1 MITPAWARAAMIVL
15 LAGFIGLGA
24 LWIERPGLQYDE
36 TLFVLASHP
45 RDDAPIAYMM
55 HFHGRPIALMI
66 ISYLGALK
74 GWLYV
79 PILRLWP
86 GSVAAVRLP
95 MLLVGAAGLGFLYL
109 LARRAFGWRTALVA
123 LALAATDPI
132 YLFTTRLDWGPVA
145 IQRLCLLAGCFGVMR
160 WWQQKRL
167 RDLGLGCF
175 AWGVGV
181 FDKATFLWL
190 LAALAL
196 STVLVFG
203 RQSWASLRPK
213 VIAAA
218 LAGLLLG
225 SAAFVYYCWKW
236 PGETF
241 RHEVESP
248 EKYAG
253 KLRGLR
259 QMLEGTTLV
268 GWFSRDMDGRPLE
281 PAGPLARAVYTI
293 APHEPQAETLLL
305 PALLVALL
313 LLPALPFAPWG
324 RGMLFLLLFC
334 LFAFVQMLLIAD
346 AGAIHH
352 QALLLPFPQLFVSAG
367 LIGLRDGVG
376 RWLRSG
382 RSRAAASAVVWLL
395 ALVLVGANLRG
406 VAHYYFRI
414 LGYGGAPGWTEAI
427 YTLDQAL
434 QAGRPEKVVLLDW
447 GLALQL
453 RVLTADRLSLVEAT
467 LPQGPQYDSRYLEA
481 YLTNPRVL
489 FVRHAPGEPVAFPQI
504 GAAFDQFTVSRSYRV
519 DVQETVKDLRGRPI
533 FEILAARP
541 APGTTILPAPTR

>member
-1 MITPAWARAAMIVL
+1 MSTPVWARAAVIVL

-55 HFHGRPIALMI
+55 HFHGRPVALMI

-74 GWLYV
+74 GWLYI

-86 GSVAAVRLP
+86 GSVGAVRLP

-145 IQRLCLLAGCFGVMR
+145 IQRLCLLAGCWGVLR

-203 RQSWASLRPK
+203 RQVWASLRPK
-213 VIAAA
+213 VIATA

-241 RHEVESP
+241 RHEAESP
-248 EKYAG
+248 DKYAG
-253 KLRGLR
+253 KLRGLQ
-259 QMLEGTTLV
+259 QMLEGTALV
-268 GWFSRDMDGRPLE
+268 GWFSREMDDRPLE
-281 PAGPLARAVYTI
+281 PSGALARVVYAV
-293 APHEPQAETLLL
+293 APHEAQAETLLL

-324 RGMLFLLLFC
+324 RGMLFLLLFG
-334 LFAFVQMLLIAD
+334 LFGFVQMLVVAD
-346 AGAIHH
+346 AGALHH
-352 QALLLPFPQLFVSAG
+352 LALLLPFPQVFVAAG
-367 LIGLRDGVG
+367 LMGLLDGAG
-376 RWLRSG
+376 RWLRSA
-382 RSRAAASAVVWLL
+382 RFRTAATAVVCLL

-414 LGYGGAPGWTEAI
+414 LAYGGGPAWTEAI
-427 YTLDQAL
+427 YTLDRAIE
-434 QAGRPEKVVLLDW
+434 AGKPEQVVLLDW
-447 GLALQL
+447 GQAMQL
-453 RVLTADRLSLVEAT
+453 RVLTADRLPVVEAT

-481 YLTNPRVL
+481 YLANPRVL

-504 GAAFDQFTVSRSYRV
+504 AAAFDQFTVSRGYRV
-519 DVQETVKDLRGRPI
+519 DVRETVKDLQGRPI

-541 APGTTILPAPTR
+541 APAPTIPPAPTR

>member
-1 MITPAWARAAMIVL
+1 MSTPAWARVAVIVV
-15 LAGFIGLGA
+15 LAGFIALGA

-55 HFHGRPIALMI
+55 HFHGHPVALMI

-145 IQRLCLLAGCFGVMR
+145 IQRLCLLAGCYGVLC

-167 RDLGLGCF
+167 RYLGLGCF

-190 LAALAL
+190 LTALAL

-203 RQSWASLRPK
+203 RQVWVSLRPK
-213 VIAAA
+213 VMATA

-236 PGETF
+236 PGESF
-241 RHEVESP
+241 RRESESP
-248 EKYAG
+248 AKYAG
-253 KLRGLR
+253 KLRGLQ
-259 QMLEGTTLV
+259 QMLEGTVLV
-268 GWFSRDMDGRPLE
+268 GWFSRDMDERPLE
-281 PAGPLARAVYTI
+281 PSGALARVVYAI

-305 PALLVALL
+305 PALLLALL
-313 LLPALPFAPWG
+313 LLPALRFAPWG
-324 RGMLFLLLFC
+324 RGMVLLLLFC
-334 LFAFVQMLLIAD
+334 LFGFVQMLLVAD

-352 QALLLPFPQLFVSAG
+352 QALLLPFPQLFVAAG
-367 LIGLRDGVG
+367 LMGWFDSVG
-376 RWLRSG
+376 RWLRAE
-382 RSRAAASAVVWLL
+382 RFRTAAGAAMCLLVV
-395 ALVLVGANLRG
+395 VLVGANLRG
-406 VAHYYFRI
+406 VAHHYFRI
-414 LGYGGAPGWTEAI
+414 LAYGGGPGWTEAI
-427 YTLDQAL
+427 YAL
-434 QAGRPEKVVLLDW
+434 EDSLEAGRPEKVVLLDW
-447 GLALQL
+447 GLAMQL
-453 RVLTADRLSLVEAT
+453 RVLTADRLPVVEAA
-467 LPQGPQYDSRYLEA
+467 LPQGPKYDSQYLEA
-481 YLTNPRVL
+481 YLTNPKVL

-504 GAAFDQFTVSRSYRV
+504 AAAFDEFTVARGYRV

-541 APGTTILPAPTR
+541 GPGTTIPPVPRR